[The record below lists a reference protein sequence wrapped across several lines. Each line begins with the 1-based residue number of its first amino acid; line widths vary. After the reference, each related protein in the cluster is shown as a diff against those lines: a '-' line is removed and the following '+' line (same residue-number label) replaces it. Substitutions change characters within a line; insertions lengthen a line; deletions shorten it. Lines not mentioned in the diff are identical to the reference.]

1 MTETT
6 LNYPEMMERAL
17 RGVLREV
24 LAQVAEHGFPGEHH
38 LYVTFRTDA
47 AGVEIPAR
55 LRARYPEEMTVVL
68 QRRFRGLEVDERAFG
83 VTLSF
88 DGKPERLLIPFD
100 AVAGF
105 VDPSVGFGFQR
116 KERKEETNGAASE
129 ADGVGETRN
138 APLAGG
144 TAGEVVALDSF
155 RKK

>member
-1 MTETT
+1 MPDGPVTETT

-24 LAQVAEHGFPGEHH
+24 LAQVAERGFPGEHH

-47 AGVEIPAR
+47 AGVAIPAR

-68 QRRFRGLEVDERAFG
+68 QHRFRGLEVDERAFG

-88 DGKPERLLIPFD
+88 DGKSERLLIPFD

-116 KERKEETNGAASE
+116 KEPKEETTVAASE
-129 ADGVGETRN
+129 
-138 APLAGG
+138 
-144 TAGEVVALDSF
+144 AGEVVALDSF